1 MKRLALDFLNL
12 FAKKKQP
19 DRTSNNETET
29 EVANETLIS
38 NYSLKYKL
46 EEILENRLTVSVAK
60 VQTISQKMSQNHPK
74 SKESNNKS
82 CKDMQSRAVLDIIHI
97 PTWFS
102 LKNKYIVEY
111 CIELLND
118 HEQFSNK
125 LINTEKQL
133 IKANRF
139 DKSNHKSLA
148 DVLSSFDAVLRLEE
162 SWRLMKE
169 ASTDGINPFS
179 YYVDKLV
186 QVKKIREKNRFIK
199 DSEMFFQIYQS
210 RSGDIEPLLD
220 KSYWGSRQQLLS
232 GKVIADF
239 VAEHYGSLDPV
250 FGVLL
255 NPTTGRVGPG
265 DGGLM
270 HNILFDNDGPWACHT
285 AVHDAFGY
293 LKTFHN
299 IGPGYNYLGGISAF
313 ETEHCMAGQSCG
325 LLFWKETLIKV
336 KELNM

>member
-1 MKRLALDFLNL
+1 MIC
-12 FAKKKQP
+12 
-19 DRTSNNETET
+19 S
-29 EVANETLIS
+29 
-38 NYSLKYKL
+38 YSLKYKL
-46 EEILENRLTVSVAK
+46 EEILENRLIVSVAK
-60 VQTISQKMSQNHPK
+60 VQPICQNHPK
-74 SKESNNKS
+74 LKKSKKKNFKN
-82 CKDMQSRAVLDIIHI
+82 MQSTVVLDNILI

-125 LINTEKQL
+125 LINTENQP
-133 IKANRF
+133 IKANRY

-186 QVKKIREKNRFIK
+186 QVRKITEKSRFIK

-210 RSGDIEPLLD
+210 RSGNIEPLLD

-239 VAEHYGSLDPV
+239 VAEHYGFLDPV